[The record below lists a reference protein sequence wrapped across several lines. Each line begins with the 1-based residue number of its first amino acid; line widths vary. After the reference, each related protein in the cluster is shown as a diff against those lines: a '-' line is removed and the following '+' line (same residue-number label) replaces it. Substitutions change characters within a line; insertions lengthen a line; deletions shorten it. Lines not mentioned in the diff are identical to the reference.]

1 MKNKE
6 LVNKL
11 IEKNYHISFGESCTG
26 GMLASCI
33 VDIPDASKV
42 LNESFVTYADEAK
55 IKYLNVDGDIIKKY
69 GVVSEEVAY
78 QMALGVATNTKSE
91 CAISTTGI
99 AGPTGGSK
107 AKPVGMVCFGF
118 YVNGKI
124 ITETKY
130 FNGTR
135 NEVRNAATSYAIET
149 MLELIL

>member
-6 LVNKL
+6 LVSKL

-78 QMALGVATNTKSE
+78 QMALGVATNTKSD

-124 ITETKY
+124 VTKTKH
-130 FNGTR
+130 FNGSR
-135 NEVRNAATSYAIET
+135 NEVRNSATSYAIET

>member
-6 LVNKL
+6 LVSKL

-78 QMALGVATNTKSE
+78 QMALGVAKNTKSE

-118 YVNGKI
+118 YVNGKT
-124 ITETKY
+124 ITKTKH
-130 FNGTR
+130 FNGSR

>member
-124 ITETKY
+124 ITKTKY